1 MKRSDHMQEEIAK
14 IIKMVEEGKV
24 SAEEASELINA
35 LKEEEVTSAPDKG
48 YMGKKVKIRIHSEDK
63 EKVRV
68 NIPIRFVKW
77 ILKTGHGIAS
87 SIPEARA
94 YADDIDMD
102 VLMHAIDNGIDGKII
117 DLDTEEGES
126 IAIYIE

>member
-1 MKRSDHMQEEIAK
+1 MQEEIAK
-14 IIKMVEEGKV
+14 IINMVEEGKI
-24 SAEEASELINA
+24 SSEEASELISA
-35 LKEEEVTSAPDKG
+35 LKEDDVTSTPDKA
-48 YMGKKVKIRIHSEDK
+48 YMGKKVKIRIRSEGK

-87 SIPEARA
+87 SIPEAKA

-102 VLMHAIDNGIDGKII
+102 VVMHAIDNGIDGKII
-117 DLDTEEGES
+117 DMDTEDGES
-126 IAIYIE
+126 IAVYIE